1 MLVELSG
8 GDVIADGVKALS
20 TVDWHPKI
28 FYLIV
33 IEWNLKIEI
42 VDWNHWKLESFQHFS
57 DRGKTRFDI

>member
-8 GDVIADGVKALS
+8 GDVIVDGVKALS

-33 IEWNLKIEI
+33 IGRNLKIEI
-42 VDWNHWKLESFQHFS
+42 VD
-57 DRGKTRFDI
+57 